1 MASHPELCFKSCR
14 VQKSPRTT
22 STPYLQGGAF
32 ARSAARPGAIW
43 RAALSVG
50 VISACSQ
57 AGDGAVGPANR
68 GDSSGAVLA
77 EQLADCAAASPQDSP
92 RSILEAVAQVN
103 ALPKPLTLPC
113 FIATLPRPLAVQA
126 SQSVFSAQPA
136 LGRRSP
142 RMFIFSD
149 PLLMTIVPDGSGSHL
164 LEFGQRHSETSSI
177 KGELEFPV
185 LGALRDEDAF
195 ERLIYM
201 DRFTTCSACHA
212 GEVPA
217 EDIAFT
223 KAFVSQALR
232 PASSERVGLAE
243 MLAEARACN
252 VEAEPERCAMLQA
265 VFGAGDVVD
274 HDFPDSVATFY

>member
-1 MASHPELCFKSCR
+1 M
-14 VQKSPRTT
+14 SPAN
-22 STPYLQGGAF
+22 G
-32 ARSAARPGAIW
+32 
-43 RAALSVG
+43 
-50 VISACSQ
+50 
-57 AGDGAVGPANR
+57 GDG
-68 GDSSGAVLA
+68 SGAAVLA
-77 EQLADCAAASPQDSP
+77 DPLADCAVASPQDSP
-92 RSILEAVAQVN
+92 RSILEAVAQLN

-149 PLLMTIVPDGSGSHL
+149 PLLMTIVPDGSGRHL

-177 KGELEFPV
+177 KAEVEFPV
-185 LGALRDEDAF
+185 LGALRDEDPF

-232 PASSERVGLAE
+232 PAPSERVGLAE

-252 VEAEPERCAMLQA
+252 AEAEPERCAMLQA